1 VSVAEMVEAAGART
15 RAAARGRPGLAIQD
29 TSEINYQA
37 KARRKQELGP
47 VGNGSDLGLFVH
59 PVLALD
65 AETGE
70 CLGLADLQV
79 WRRRPGK
86 VVSRRTRPIEAKE
99 SFRWLKGATAAK
111 QRLPDA
117 QLITVVGDRE
127 SDIFEHWAR
136 TPDARVEVLAR
147 AAQDR
152 ALVGGG
158 LLFATL
164 SGFAEAAR
172 FTIELPARPGQ
183 RTARTATLA
192 LRFGEVVLQRP
203 STLKAGAGPAA
214 VVLRAVEVREIDPP
228 AGAEA
233 VHWRLLTTHAVA
245 TAAEARQVVDWY
257 CARWTI
263 EQVFRTLKRQGL
275 ELEDSLIESGAALE
289 RLATLAVLAATCTMQ
304 LVQARSST
312 APGPPASWVFDADQM
327 PVLAA
332 LQDRLEGR
340 TVKQRNPHP
349 PRTLAWAAWIIARL
363 GGWTGYASERPP
375 GPITMRNGL
384 ARFAAIHQGYSLAKD
399 VCAR

>member
-15 RAAARGRPGLAIQD
+15 RAAARGRHVLAIQD
-29 TSEINYQA
+29 TSEINDQA

-47 VGNGSDLGLFVH
+47 VGNGRDLGLFVH
-59 PVLALD
+59 PVLALE

-158 LLFATL
+158 PSSPGSAGRVTPA
-164 SGFAEAAR
+164 SDR
-172 FTIELPARPGQ
+172 PARSPC
-183 RTARTATLA
+183 ATVSPA
-192 LRFGEVVLQRP
+192 SPP
-203 STLKAGAGPAA
+203 STRATVSQKMCAHVSSRRERSAAKAAG
-214 VVLRAVEVREIDPP
+214 
-228 AGAEA
+228 
-233 VHWRLLTTHAVA
+233 
-245 TAAEARQVVDWY
+245 
-257 CARWTI
+257 
-263 EQVFRTLKRQGL
+263 
-275 ELEDSLIESGAALE
+275 
-289 RLATLAVLAATCTMQ
+289 
-304 LVQARSST
+304 
-312 APGPPASWVFDADQM
+312 
-327 PVLAA
+327 
-332 LQDRLEGR
+332 
-340 TVKQRNPHP
+340 
-349 PRTLAWAAWIIARL
+349 
-363 GGWTGYASERPP
+363 
-375 GPITMRNGL
+375 
-384 ARFAAIHQGYSLAKD
+384 
-399 VCAR
+399 